1 MKYQTI
7 EQASVQDATLY
18 RMMRQNCS
26 HEQIIL
32 QLVNEKDS
40 LLQELR
46 ELRMQLS
53 PPILV
58 LHPDGSMTSKPQIH
72 TPNISPNTIQ

>member
-7 EQASVQDATLY
+7 EQARVQDATLY

-40 LLQELR
+40 LLQELQ
-46 ELRMQLS
+46 ELRMKLS
-53 PPILV
+53 PILV
-58 LHPDGSMTSKPQIH
+58 LHPDGSMTSKPQIQH
-72 TPNISPNTIQ
+72 IPNIPPNTIQ